1 MNLHLTSI
9 LAAFFALATLLLALR
24 LRQLQKHLTRLQ
36 PAPVP
41 AKEARSSV
49 LDRRTFDGPLL
60 QAALQQRLQQDGE
73 QRQPPEIYRRA
84 AELAGRGLSAE
95 RISELLQ
102 LPSEQARQ
110 VVRLRQSLGAVPE
123 RA

>member
-1 MNLHLTSI
+1 MSLHLTSI

-24 LRQLQKHLTRLQ
+24 LRQLEKHLTRLQ

-41 AKEARSSV
+41 AKQAGTSV
-49 LDRRTFDGPLL
+49 HDRRAFDGPLL
-60 QAALQQRLQQDGE
+60 QAALQQHLHQGTE
-73 QRQPPEIYRRA
+73 QRQPPEIYRQA

-102 LPSEQARQ
+102 LPAEQARQ
-110 VVRLRQSLGAVPE
+110 VVRLRQYLGAAPE